1 MEVDQNSSSLP
12 FPFLPVTSTPLSSPF
27 PTTHTLLRALADTAL
42 KILKKKCF
50 QKYILFFPSF
60 FFFSLAPEGASL
72 QLS

>member
-42 KILKKKCF
+42 KILKKNAF
-50 QKYILFFPSF
+50 RNISF
-60 FFFSLAPEGASL
+60 SFLPFFFSLAPEGASL